1 MTDRN
6 QELKDHL
13 EAVHKKNLPM
23 LRIVLVVGLLVGF
36 GIIALIFF

>member
-6 QELKDHL
+6 RELKDHL

-23 LRIVLVVGLLVGF
+23 INAVIIIGMLIGF
-36 GIIALIFF
+36 GIIALVVF